1 MKPSAEHPSTRGF
14 ASRALGTVATLAV
27 AALVVMLASTL
38 LQVVMRY
45 GLRAP
50 PVWTE
55 ELARYGM
62 VWAGLLGAV
71 VAFAQ
76 RADPVLVVGWSG
88 RAGWR
93 GRWAAVCRAIA
104 TTVFLGPVVWFSVF
118 GPGLNPARGFL
129 GRSAGRQSEMLDIP
143 MIWVTAVVPVAL
155 GAIIVLAW
163 IQALSA
169 SSISAAQGPESAD

>member
-1 MKPSAEHPSTRGF
+1 MKQSPDFLPARGLAERAMGVVV
-14 ASRALGTVATLAV
+14 ALGLVALAV
-27 AALVVMLASTL
+27 MLTSTL
-38 LQVVMRY
+38 VQVVMRY
-45 GLRAP
+45 GLQAP

-93 GRWAAVCRAIA
+93 GRWAAVCRAVA
-104 TTVFLGPVVWFSVF
+104 ATVFLGPVVWFSLV
-118 GPGLNPARGFL
+118 GRGMNPARGFL
-129 GRSAGRQSEMLDIP
+129 GRGADRQSEMLDIP
-143 MIWVTAVVPVAL
+143 MIWVTAVVPLAL
-155 GAIIVLAW
+155 GAIIVVAW
-163 IQALSA
+163 VQAF
-169 SSISAAQGPESAD
+169 SAAPPAHQQERPPAD